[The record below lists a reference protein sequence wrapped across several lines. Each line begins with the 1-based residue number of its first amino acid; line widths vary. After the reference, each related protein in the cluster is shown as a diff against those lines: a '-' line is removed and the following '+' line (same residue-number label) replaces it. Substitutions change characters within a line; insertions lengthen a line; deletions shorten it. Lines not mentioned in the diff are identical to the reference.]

1 MIEGVGYKKYMAIHP
16 TAIVSPRA
24 DLDPTVEVGP
34 YAIIEDN
41 VCIDAG
47 TRVMAHAFL
56 TGHTEIGRDNQI
68 HMGVVLGHEPQDL
81 KFDRSTRSYLRIG
94 DRNVFR
100 EYTTV
105 HRGTDSES
113 ATVIGR
119 DCFLMANSH
128 VGHNSILGNGVI
140 LANAALLGGH
150 VHVGDRAFI
159 SGGVVIHQF
168 VHIGR
173 LAMLSGNG
181 RFSMDIPSFTIATER
196 NEVHAVNMVG
206 LKRAGIGPAAIAEIK
221 KLFKLFYHSGLN
233 GTQALAE
240 ASLEG
245 AFVTAEARE
254 FIEFV
259 RRSPNGVCPGPSR
272 RNH

>member
-1 MIEGVGYKKYMAIHP
+1 MSIHP
-16 TAIVSPRA
+16 TAIVSPNA
-24 DLDPTVEVGP
+24 DLDPSVEVGP
-34 YAIIEDN
+34 YAIIDDH
-41 VCIDAG
+41 VRIGSG
-47 TRVMAHAFL
+47 TRVMAHAWI
-56 TGHTEIGRDNQI
+56 TGYTEIGRDNQI
-68 HMGVVLGHEPQDL
+68 HVGAVLGHEPQDL
-81 KFDRSTRSYLRIG
+81 KFQRSTRSYLRIG

-100 EYTTV
+100 EYATI
-105 HRGTDSES
+105 HRGTEPES
-113 ATVIGR
+113 ATVIGN

-128 VGHNSILGNGVI
+128 VGHNCVLGNGVI

-168 VHIGR
+168 THIGR

-181 RFSMDIPSFTIATER
+181 RFSMDIPPFTIAAER

-206 LKRAGIGPAAIAEIK
+206 LKRAGIGSAAIAEIK
-221 KLFKLFYHSGLN
+221 RLFKLFYHSDLN
-233 GTQALAE
+233 GTQALAT
-240 ASLEG
+240 ASQEG
-245 AFVTAEARE
+245 AFATAEAKE
-254 FIEFV
+254 YLEFV